1 MSALNAINMPIDE
14 FMYAANDF
22 QRDEF
27 NEILEKISLFVS
39 ARNVSG
45 MEKLLIS
52 QVEKSKS
59 VRLFIL

>member
-1 MSALNAINMPIDE
+1 MPIDE

-45 MEKLLIS
+45 IGKVINLS
-52 QVEKSKS
+52 SRKNRKA
-59 VRLFIL
+59 